1 MAEENGSWIMS
12 GYESFEEAPLKTV
25 EDMLEYVKQ
34 VGFVPLFRNEIPGF
48 SIEELSYKHGWWGEN
63 PQIDPWAF
71 REYAASS
78 KEVAYGKLFFGKAG
92 FIAREYIPYFARVR
106 RDGYDFDSRY
116 EDGLASRRCKMIMD
130 TFEHVESLPSH
141 ELKVAAGFGKG
152 REKGFESTINQL
164 QMQTYLV
171 VCGFTRKKNKIG
183 EEYGWAAANYTPCER
198 IFGYDEVRSAYS
210 MDLDEASKKIEDNLR
225 KRFEGVDKKLANKV
239 IFGK

>member
-1 MAEENGSWIMS
+1 MTDENGSWIIN

-25 EDMLEYVKQ
+25 EDMMEYVKK

-48 SIEELSYKHGWWGEN
+48 SIEELSYKYGWWGDN

-71 REYAASS
+71 REYAAGS

-92 FIAREYIPYFARVR
+92 FIAKEYLPYFARVR

-130 TFEHVESLPSH
+130 TFEHVDTLPSY
-141 ELKVAAGFGKG
+141 ELKEVAGFGKG
-152 REKGFESTINQL
+152 REKGFDSTANQL

-171 VCGFTRKKNKIG
+171 VSGFSRKKNKKG
-183 EEYGWAAANYTPCER
+183 EEYGWAVTNYTPCEHL
-198 IFGYDEVRSAYS
+198 FGFDEVRSAYP
-210 MDLDEASKKIEDNLR
+210 MDLKEAARIIEDNLVR
-225 KRFEGVDKKLANKV
+225 RFEQIDSKVMNKV
-239 IFGK
+239 IFG